1 MSVVELKDGR
11 EVVVNRF
18 TEGDKDGVAEMMA
31 SMSDDALKW
40 GMPPYTR
47 DRLERGWWSN
57 MENVAAL
64 IAVDGD
70 RVAGYAGLRK
80 FSHPRRRGNSDYVIY
95 LHQDYHNVG
104 LGTAMTWSVVELAR
118 EEGLHKIS
126 LGVVADNEIAIR
138 VYEKVGFVVEGVLRD
153 AFFGDDGRYHDE
165 VHMGLILG

>member
-1 MSVVELKDGR
+1 MKIRLKDGR
-11 EVVVNRF
+11 EVVVRRF
-18 TEGDKDGVAEMMA
+18 SEGDKDGVAEMMA
-31 SMSDDALKW
+31 SLSDEALRW

-47 DRLERGWWSN
+47 ERLERGWWSRI
-57 MENVAAL
+57 ENVVAL
-64 IAVDGD
+64 VAVDGD

-104 LGTAMTWSVVELAR
+104 LGTAMTRSIVDLAR
-118 EEGLHKIS
+118 KEGLHRIGLS
-126 LGVVADNEIAIR
+126 VVADNEIAIQ